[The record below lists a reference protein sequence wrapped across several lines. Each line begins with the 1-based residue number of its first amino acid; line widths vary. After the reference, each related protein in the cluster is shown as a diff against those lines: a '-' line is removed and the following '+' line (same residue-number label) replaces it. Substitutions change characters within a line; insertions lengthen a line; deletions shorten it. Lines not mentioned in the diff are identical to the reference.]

1 MRKLLLNSTAI
12 ASVAAITA
20 SITAVTASVAVADVS
35 ISAFTE
41 FKYTSRSSQVTASDG
56 TITTSDSEIAF
67 KFSNKTDSGLTI
79 GYTAELESDEGTVAT
94 TFSIDESSFSI
105 AGGFGTIVLGQN
117 DGAGNNYSFNHSAL
131 IAEDQGAVPTSA
143 SIGAGTEIAAMSGDA
158 RKIAYHL
165 PAMGGFTAGV
175 SHTNSGYSGATDTT
189 EVGAKYVMDAG
200 GNTIT
205 LNGSSATTEAS
216 STDTDAQ
223 SMGVTFVSGNLS
235 FNLGQAT
242 YQALDEDQSTQGAA
256 VSYKMSNGMTVGAYT
271 MKSEDDLDVGEEYS
285 QSGVEAQYTIAA
297 GLTAVVNV
305 DDYDY
310 KAATTADTDGTSV
323 ADSGTI
329 SSLTIKASF

>member
-41 FKYTSRSSQVTASDG
+41 FKYSSRSSQVTANDG
-56 TITTSDSEIAF
+56 TSTTSDSEIAF

-79 GYTAELESDEGTVAT
+79 GYTAELESDEGLA
-94 TFSIDESSFSI
+94 SAIAIDESSLSI
-105 AGGFGTIVLGQN
+105 SGGFGTIVLGQN

-175 SHTNSGYSGATDTT
+175 SHTNSGYTGATDTT

-216 STDTDAQ
+216 TTDTDAQ

-271 MKSEDDLDVGEEYS
+271 FKSEDDLDVGEEYS
-285 QSGVEAQYTIAA
+285 QSGIEASYTIAA

-310 KAATTADTDGTSV
+310 KAATTPDTDGTST